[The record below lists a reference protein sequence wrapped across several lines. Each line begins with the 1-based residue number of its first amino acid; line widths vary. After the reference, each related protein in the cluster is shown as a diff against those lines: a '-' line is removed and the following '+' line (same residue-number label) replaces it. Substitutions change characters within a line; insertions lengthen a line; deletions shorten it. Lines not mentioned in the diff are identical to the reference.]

1 MLFQSPTPFSLPC
14 PAKPCAKPWSLSKG
28 RPHISL
34 CIRVILGLTVF
45 NGAHA
50 EEQINSFHSDITIH
64 QDSSMTVKETIKVWS
79 WRDTIRHGIV
89 REFPTWY
96 KDRHGNN
103 YEVRFHIEKILLD
116 GKEAPYH
123 IRDAANGKLIYI
135 GEKDVYVD
143 RGTHTFVIEY
153 ETSRQLGFFKDYDE
167 LYWNVTGTGWR
178 LPIDQASAEVHLPAG
193 VLEKQIHV
201 EGYTGYQGSSAQHYN
216 ASVDDGVALFK
227 TTRPLAERQGLT
239 IVVTWP
245 KGFVHQPTQWQEWK
259 WFFWDNKHIAV
270 GLLSLL
276 ILLLFYLFVWIR
288 FRRSQDL
295 GTVIPLF
302 YPPENMSPGLMRYFI
317 SMGYDAK
324 VLAADIVNMAVMG
337 FLTIHYETKLFFS
350 GAYRLEKKKM
360 PDGMFEEVYKG
371 IDLNL
376 FGSSDSIQ
384 LSEKNK
390 EQINKAI
397 SVLSKAYKR
406 ETKWWFRSTW
416 RYTTVGV
423 LIGLLFGALSVLMGG
438 TGFGL
443 SWFFVFPVVG
453 IIVLFVW
460 LLQGY
465 TTEGLE
471 IKKQIEGFKLFLKT
485 TEEERLNI
493 IGTPPTKTPELYE
506 TYLPYAIALGVEKQW
521 SRQFAP
527 LFEQMRQ
534 AGNPY
539 TVVWISGGRFDS
551 FNADT
556 FASNISSSMG
566 SSISSSSTPPGSSSG
581 FGGRGSSGGGG
592 GGGGG
597 GGW

>member
-1 MLFQSPTPFSLPC
+1 MAMLFF
-14 PAKPCAKPWSLSKG
+14 
-28 RPHISL
+28 
-34 CIRVILGLTVF
+34 ILGLLLAAPQGAQAVERISSF
-45 NGAHA
+45 N
-50 EEQINSFHSDITIH
+50 SDITIH
-64 QDSSMTVKETIKVWS
+64 QDASMTVKETIDVVS
-79 WRDTIRHGIV
+79 EGQTIRHGIV

-103 YEVRFHIEKILLD
+103 YAVRFHIKKILFD

-123 IRDAANGKLIYI
+123 IRDASNGKLIYI
-135 GEKDVYVD
+135 GDKGVYVP

-153 ETSRQLGFFKDYDE
+153 ETSRQLGFFKKYDE

-178 LPIDQASAEVHLPAG
+178 LPIDQATAKVHLPAG
-193 VLEKQIHV
+193 VPELQIHV
-201 EGYTGYQGSSAQHYN
+201 EGYTGYQGSKGQNYTAQ
-216 ASVDDGVALFK
+216 VDDGVPVFK
-227 TTRPLAERQGLT
+227 TIWPLASRQGLT

-270 GLLSLL
+270 GLLGLL
-276 ILLLFYLFVWIR
+276 VLLFFYLFVWIR

-302 YPPENMSPGLMRYFI
+302 YPPENLSPGLMRYFI

-337 FLTIHYETKLFFS
+337 FLSIHYETKLFFS
-350 GAYRLEKKKM
+350 GAYRLEKKKR
-360 PDGMFEEVYKG
+360 PYGMFEELYKG
-371 IDLNL
+371 IDSNL

-390 EQINKAI
+390 EQINKTI

-406 ETKWWFRSTW
+406 ETKSW
-416 RYTTVGV
+416 
-423 LIGLLFGALSVLMGG
+423 FGATAHYTIIG
-438 TGFGL
+438 
-443 SWFFVFPVVG
+443 G
-453 IIVLFVW
+453 IIFILFCFVPFVGYGVSENIEFKGVFIFFKLIVIPVIILLYFFKW

-465 TTEGLE
+465 TPEGLE
-471 IKKQIEGFKLFLKT
+471 IKKQIEGFRLFLKT
-485 TEEERLNI
+485 TEEERLKI

-539 TVVWISGGRFDS
+539 IVVWISGGSFDS

-556 FASNISSSMG
+556 FVSTISSSMG

>member
-1 MLFQSPTPFSLPC
+1 MLFF
-14 PAKPCAKPWSLSKG
+14 
-28 RPHISL
+28 
-34 CIRVILGLTVF
+34 ILGLLLAAPQGAQAVERISSF
-45 NGAHA
+45 N
-50 EEQINSFHSDITIH
+50 SDITIH
-64 QDSSMTVKETIKVWS
+64 QDASMTVKETIDVVS
-79 WRDTIRHGIV
+79 EGQTIRHGIV

-103 YEVRFHIEKILLD
+103 YAVRFHIKTILFD

-123 IRDAANGKLIYI
+123 IRDASNGKRIYI
-135 GEKDVYVD
+135 GDKDVYVP

-153 ETSRQLGFFKDYDE
+153 ETSRQLGFFKKYDE

-178 LPIDQASAEVHLPAG
+178 LPIDQATAKVHLPAG
-193 VLEKQIHV
+193 VPETQIRV
-201 EGYTGYQGSSAQHYN
+201 EGYTGHQGSAGQNYT
-216 ASVDDGVALFK
+216 ASVDDGVAQFK

-245 KGFVHQPTQWQEWK
+245 KGFVYQPTQWQEWK

-270 GLLSLL
+270 GLLGLL
-276 ILLLFYLFVWIR
+276 VLLFFYLFVWIR

-302 YPPENMSPGLMRYFI
+302 YPPENLSPGLMRYFI
-317 SMGYDAK
+317 SMEYDAK

-360 PDGMFEEVYKG
+360 PHGMFEELYRG
-371 IDLNL
+371 IDSNL

-390 EQINKAI
+390 EQINKTI
-397 SVLSKAYKR
+397 NVLSKAYKR
-406 ETKWWFRSTW
+406 EAKSWFRSTW

-423 LIGLLFGALSVLMGG
+423 IIGLLFWALSALMGG
-438 TGFGL
+438 IEFGV

-453 IIVLFVW
+453 IISLFAW

-465 TTEGLE
+465 TPEGLE

-485 TEEERLNI
+485 TEEERLKI

-539 TVVWISGGRFDS
+539 MVVWISGGSFDS

-556 FASNISSSMG
+556 FASTISSSMG

>member
-1 MLFQSPTPFSLPC
+1 MLFF
-14 PAKPCAKPWSLSKG
+14 
-28 RPHISL
+28 
-34 CIRVILGLTVF
+34 ILGLLLAASQGAQAVERISSF
-45 NGAHA
+45 N
-50 EEQINSFHSDITIH
+50 SDITIH
-64 QDSSMTVKETIKVWS
+64 QDASMTVKETIDVVS
-79 WRDTIRHGIV
+79 EGQVIRHGIV

-96 KDRHGNN
+96 KDHHGNN
-103 YEVRFHIEKILLD
+103 YAVRFHIKKILFD

-123 IRDAANGKLIYI
+123 IRDASNGKLIYI
-135 GEKDVYVD
+135 GDKDVYVP

-193 VLEKQIHV
+193 VPEKQIHV
-201 EGYTGYQGSSAQHYN
+201 EGYTGYQGSAGQNYN
-216 ASVDDGVALFK
+216 ASVDDGVAQFK

-245 KGFVHQPTQWQEWK
+245 KGFVHQPTRWQEWK

-270 GLLSLL
+270 GLLGLL
-276 ILLLFYLFVWIR
+276 VLLFFYLFVWIR

-337 FLTIHYETKLFFS
+337 FLTIHYEIKLFFS
-350 GAYRLEKKKM
+350 GAYRLEKKEM
-360 PDGMFEEVYKG
+360 PHGQFEEVYKG
-371 IDLNL
+371 IDRNL
-376 FGSSDSIQ
+376 FDSSDSIQ

-406 ETKWWFRSTW
+406 ETKSWFRSLLSYKILGFIISFLCFVFILFMGGSEHAIW
-416 RYTTVGV
+416 FGIGYVGV
-423 LIGLLFGALSVLMGG
+423 MFLFN
-438 TGFGL
+438 
-443 SWFFVFPVVG
+443 
-453 IIVLFVW
+453 W
-460 LLQGY
+460 LLRGY
-465 TTEGLE
+465 TPEGLE
-471 IKKQIEGFKLFLKT
+471 IKRQIEGFKLFLKT
-485 TEEERLNI
+485 TEEERLKI

-539 TVVWISGGRFDS
+539 MVVWISGGSFDS

-556 FASNISSSMG
+556 FASTISSSMG

-581 FGGRGSSGGGG
+581 SGGGGSSGGGG